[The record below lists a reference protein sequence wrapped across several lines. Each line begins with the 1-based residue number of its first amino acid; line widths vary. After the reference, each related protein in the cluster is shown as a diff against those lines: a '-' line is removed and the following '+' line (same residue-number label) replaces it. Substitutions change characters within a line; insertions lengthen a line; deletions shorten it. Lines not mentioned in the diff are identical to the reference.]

1 MAEISSPDAI
11 TPAEIAK
18 KIEQLGVTKANM
30 PLHRTV
36 ILSILAGVFVSLG
49 SIFYFV
55 ALAGWNGSYGVGQVL
70 GGLVFNLG
78 LALIA
83 LNGAELF
90 TGNTLLSIAA
100 VQRRISVGKMVRNW
114 ALVWFF
120 NGVGALL
127 MVGLA
132 FAAEHYTGGGGLVGL
147 KVLSVGATKASL
159 PFGVVFARG
168 ILANI
173 FVTLAVWAYS
183 SGKTVVDKIAA
194 MILPITGFVA
204 SGSEHS
210 IANMFF
216 IPYAILV
223 KSTSVATMP
232 GAPIEKLYALDWGHF
247 FANLI
252 PATLGN
258 IVGGALFVGL
268 VYWAAYLWQEPAQ
281 SEAGRKAA

>member
-1 MAEISSPDAI
+1 MADIPTPNAY
-11 TPAEIAK
+11 TPAEIAH

-36 ILSILAGVFVSLG
+36 ILSILAGLFVSLG

-100 VQRRISVGKMVRNW
+100 MQRKISVGKMLRNW
-114 ALVWFF
+114 ALVWVF
-120 NGVGALL
+120 NGVGAFLA
-127 MVGLA
+127 VGLA
-132 FAAEHYTGGGGLVGL
+132 FAAQHYTGGDGLVGL
-147 KVLSVGATKASL
+147 KILSVGATKASL
-159 PFGVVFARG
+159 PFGVVLARG

-173 FVTLAVWAYS
+173 FVTLAVWAYTA
-183 SGKTVVDKIAA
+183 GKSVVDKIAA

-210 IANMFF
+210 IANMFY

-223 KSTSVATMP
+223 KGTSIASLP
-232 GAPIEKLYALDWGHF
+232 GAPTQKLYALDWAHF
-247 FANLI
+247 IGNLI
-252 PATLGN
+252 PATIGN
-258 IVGGALFVGL
+258 ILGGAICVGL
-268 VYWAAYLWQEPAQ
+268 VYWAAYLWNPKEAEETAQ
-281 SEAGRKAA
+281 KAA